1 MRVLGIDYGDKRVG
15 IAVSDSMNI
24 IAKGI
29 EIWENRRDLYTKI
42 KNIVEEY
49 EVGTVVVGMPLNM
62 NGSKGYRAEIT
73 SVFVEKLKKMLREIR
88 IVTWDERLSTRFSLK
103 VLSET
108 SVKRNKKKK
117 IVDKVAATFILQ
129 GYLDSIR

>member
-1 MRVLGIDYGDKRVG
+1 MRILGIDYGDKRVG

-24 IAKGI
+24 IAEGI
-29 EIWENRRDLYTKI
+29 EIWDNGKDLYTKI
-42 KNIVEEY
+42 ENMVEEY

-73 SVFVEKLKKMLREIR
+73 SVFVEKLKKMLRGIR

-117 IVDKVAATFILQ
+117 IVDKVAAAFILQ